1 MELKKD
7 PTISEVQDYVKKV
20 LRERGFD
27 DETLLEKC
35 LLLGE
40 ELGELFK
47 AVRKTQ
53 DIKCDDNSKFGNV
66 EHELADLLMYIMDI
80 ANKCGINME
89 NAFRDKEKINKNR
102 SWN

>member
-7 PTISEVQDYVKKV
+7 PTVSEVQNYVKSV
-20 LRERGFD
+20 LSERGFD
-27 DETLLEKC
+27 NETLLEKC

-66 EHELADLLMYIMDI
+66 EHELADILMYIMDI
-80 ANKCGINME
+80 ANKCDIDME
-89 NAFRDKEKINKNR
+89 EAFREKEEINKKR
-102 SWN
+102 CWK